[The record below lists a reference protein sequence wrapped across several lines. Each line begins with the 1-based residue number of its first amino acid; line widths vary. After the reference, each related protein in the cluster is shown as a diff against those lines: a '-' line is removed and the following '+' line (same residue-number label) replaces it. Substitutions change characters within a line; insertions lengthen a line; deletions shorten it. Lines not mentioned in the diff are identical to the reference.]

1 MTTAEQF
8 ALPPTFDLVFFIGH
22 LCSPSLSPVYVQQL
36 SSSSSSVTVFSAS
49 QCENALNYLL
59 KDFQY
64 DCNVLIA
71 YEYGTAKEDF
81 PLF

>member
-1 MTTAEQF
+1 MTTSEQF
-8 ALPPTFDLVFFIGH
+8 ALPPTFDLVFFFGH

-36 SSSSSSVTVFSAS
+36 SSSSSSVTIFSAS

-64 DCNVLIA
+64 DCNVLIG
-71 YEYGTAKEDF
+71 YEYETAKEDF